1 MILPQQPESESL
13 DNPTSPDS
21 HVNAL
26 TRINSSASSS
36 ALSVAT
42 NDSTNSM
49 QEMDKDTVLI
59 GRTDPLTRGKSVQ
72 PITILVSRV
81 EK

>member
-1 MILPQQPESESL
+1 MLPQQPESESL

-26 TRINSSASSS
+26 TRIISSS
-36 ALSVAT
+36 SSSVAT
-42 NDSTNSM
+42 NDSNNAM
-49 QEMDKDTVLI
+49 QDMEKDTVLI
-59 GRTDPLTRGKSVQ
+59 GRTDPLTHGKSVP
-72 PITILVSRV
+72 PIKILVDRA